1 MQRKTVFLS
10 ICLILVLSLFLSRDL
25 HAEKAAIRDLLVTN
39 NVSHLLVYAR
49 ATNCF
54 TKDMEAAIL
63 AGIPTTFTFLM
74 NLYQERRRWLD
85 QRLTRLTIRHTI
97 KYDNVKRLFYVSAD
111 GDQEPTTFQDFESA
125 KRAMSDLNGI
135 SLVPLKMLRRNKFY
149 YIEIKAELD
158 KVRLPLHMEYVFSF
172 VSLWDFET
180 DWYREG
186 FFY

>member
-1 MQRKTVFLS
+1 MQRKNVFLS
-10 ICLILVLSLFLSRDL
+10 TCFILALTFFLSRDL
-25 HAEKAAIRDLLVTN
+25 HAEKAAISDLLMTN
-39 NVSHLLVYAR
+39 NANHLLVYAR
-49 ATNCF
+49 AVNCF
-54 TKDMEAAIL
+54 TKDIETAIL
-63 AGIPTTFTFLM
+63 AGVPTTFTFLIH
-74 NLYQERRRWLD
+74 LYKERRRWLD
-85 QRLTRLTIRHTI
+85 QRLTSMSIRHTI
-97 KYDNVKRLFYVSAD
+97 KYDNVKKLFTVIID

-135 SLVPLKMLRRNKFY
+135 SLAPLNMLKRNEFY
-149 YIEIKAELD
+149 YVEIKAKLD